1 MNVSN
6 IIIQTLNSPEII
18 KVIRVGTVLVVISF
32 GLTIMTKISEK
43 QLEVGNVSAS
53 VTLKLV
59 STVVHYVV
67 LLLLLIGIVEGYI
80 GLIENINNYI
90 WINVRGGLI

>member
-1 MNVSN
+1 MGVSN
-6 IIIQTLNSPEII
+6 LIINTLNCPEVV
-18 KVIRVGTVLVVISF
+18 KVISMGSVLIVIGF

-67 LLLLLIGIVEGYI
+67 LLLLSIGIVTGYM
-80 GLIENINNYI
+80 GLIENII
-90 WINVRGGLI
+90 TTFGLM